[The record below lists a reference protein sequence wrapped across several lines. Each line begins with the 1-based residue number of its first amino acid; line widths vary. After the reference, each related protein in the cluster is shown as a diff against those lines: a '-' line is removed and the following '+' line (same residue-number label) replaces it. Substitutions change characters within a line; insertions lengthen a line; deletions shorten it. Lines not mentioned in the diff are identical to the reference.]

1 MSQADERRT
10 RWSAGRGFIPRRWT
24 IGLLL
29 GVMIAVGCVVS
40 ATASAG
46 PPAPVQVT
54 AAAQLPANATAIGA
68 TPSATSVSGAVV
80 LKPRNAAAFSRR
92 LEAIT
97 APGSREYRQFLAPGQ
112 YARQFGPTSATVRSV
127 SAGLAA
133 NGLTVTGTADGGLL
147 VEFSGSASAV
157 DSALGTHLEN
167 VKLPGGAV
175 RHAATSA
182 VHLPAAIAAEAT
194 AVIGLDTTVSPQ
206 SGAVHGSATAAAA
219 HQAAKASTFP
229 HPAGSPNACT
239 DATKDANT
247 GGGLTDDQIANAYGA
262 FGLYGQGDLGVG
274 QHIAVY
280 ELEPFA
286 PSDISTFD
294 TCYFGTSGAAAM
306 AKRLHIISVDGGQP
320 AGFGSG
326 ESLLDIED
334 VSAMAP
340 GATIDVYEAPNTNL
354 AGTDEYA
361 RIVSQDADQEI
372 TSSWGLCEQDEQS
385 DAPGEQQAE
394 NEILQQ
400 AAAQGQTLFADSQDT
415 GEDTCNEDRALTPP
429 AGQNPV
435 SVEDPGSQPYAVGVG
450 GTTITDAATVPAQ
463 EQVWNDGAEWGG
475 GGGGI
480 SQSWAMPSWQ
490 RDSTVPGIDLPGS
503 ADYTQANKV
512 EQQYGYPK
520 NFCESTAPAGQSGE
534 ACRLEPDVSAQ
545 GDEFTGAV
553 TVYSGS
559 FTSFA
564 PDGWTTFGG
573 TSSATPIWAALFAD
587 VNASAS
593 CQASAPSGVGFAAPL
608 LYEIASNPAEYAAS
622 FNDITSGNNDIYGLD
637 DGLTFPAR
645 TGYDLAS
652 GLGSP
657 RLTDSG
663 GTAGLA
669 YYVCAAAAGNPQ
681 RPAVTSISPPS
692 GSVAGGEK
700 ITITGTGFTG
710 LGSKVAGVQIGTGA
724 LKASAFKVKSATTIT
739 ATVPPA
745 ADALPP
751 DSGNDGG
758 GAVQVLVTL
767 KNGASSA
774 PNAGSTFQYVDT
786 SGGST
791 VPDVTAVGPAGG
803 SETSPAPTVI
813 HGSGFTGATQVTF
826 GGVPAAS
833 FTIDSANQITATPA
847 VYSSAT
853 KCAPLPSTGTYAG
866 DTPTNDI
873 CQAEV
878 RVSGPGGSSAAA
890 TILPLLEGAINY
902 GPGGVPVSPGCGCE
916 FGPAATEY
924 DYVPTPTVSSISTS
938 GGPADLADENGG
950 TVITVHGTGFNEE
963 TLEATNFGPP
973 SQDASQDLNIVY
985 ATGTELQVEGP
996 AEALT
1001 TNLFSLPFTVQS
1013 IAGLS
1018 NSVPAQFAGVPTVTS
1033 VVNTQSSTTLDG
1045 VYGGP
1050 DTGGTP
1056 LAIHGAGFAGQL
1068 IAPITFTDA
1077 SGNGTSLGTQFTY
1090 SVASNTLVNTQTLA
1104 QNPDT
1109 VDVQACTVTACS
1121 TATSTQNSTADE
1133 FILYPPG
1140 TSQVSSVTPSSGPV
1154 AGGTKVKIGG
1164 QNLSCA
1170 IAVDFGTI
1178 PAPSQSNPPTFLDC
1192 GSATTVTSKSPAQAA
1207 GPVPVSVETAADYF
1221 TGAGFGASTA
1231 DFTYK

>member
-1 MSQADERRT
+1 MSQAGERRT
-10 RWSAGRGFIPRRWT
+10 WRNAASGFVPRRRA
-24 IGLLL
+24 IGLLV
-29 GVMIAVGCVVS
+29 GVMIAAGSVVS

-46 PPAPVQVT
+46 PPTPVQVT
-54 AAAQLPANATAIGA
+54 AAAQLPRDAIAVGA
-68 TPSATSVSGAVV
+68 TPSTAPITGAVV
-80 LKPRNAAAFSRR
+80 LKPRDPGAFSRR
-92 LEAIT
+92 LQAIT
-97 APGSREYRQFLAPGQ
+97 NSGSHRYRQFLAPGQ
-112 YARQFGPTSATVRSV
+112 YARQFGPTPATVRRV
-127 SAGLAA
+127 RSALIA
-133 NGLTVTGTADGGLL
+133 NGLNVTGTADGGLL
-147 VEFSGSASAV
+147 VEFSGSAGRV

-182 VHLPAAIAAEAT
+182 VHLPASIAADST

-206 SGAVHGSATAAAA
+206 SGALHGSASAAAA
-219 HQAAKASTFP
+219 HPAAKAGSFP
-229 HPAGSPNACT
+229 HPAGSPNPCA
-239 DATKDANT
+239 DATKAANT
-247 GGGLTDDQIANAYGA
+247 NGGLTDDQIANAYGA
-262 FGLYGQGDLGVG
+262 FGLYGQGDLGAG

-294 TCYFGTSGAAAM
+294 TCYFGASGAAAM

-372 TSSWGLCEQDEQS
+372 TSSWGLCEQDLQS

-429 AGQNPV
+429 AGQNPI
-435 SVEDPGSQPYAVGVG
+435 SVEDPASQPYAVAVG

-480 SQSWAMPSWQ
+480 SQSWPMPSWQ
-490 RDSTVPGIDLPGS
+490 RAATVPGIDLPGS

-512 EQQYGYPK
+512 EQQYGYAK
-520 NFCESTAPAGQSGE
+520 NFCESTAPAGDTGE
-534 ACRLEPDVSAQ
+534 PCRLEPDVSAQ
-545 GDEFTGAV
+545 ADEFTGAV
-553 TVYSGS
+553 TVYSQE
-559 FTSFA
+559 FN
-564 PDGWTTFGG
+564 GWTTFGG

-587 VNASAS
+587 INASAN
-593 CQASAPSGVGFAAPL
+593 CQASAPKGVGFASPL
-608 LYEIASNPAEYAAS
+608 LYEVASNPAEYAAS

-645 TGYDLAS
+645 TGYDLAT

-657 RLTDSG
+657 RLTDSD

-669 YYVCAAAAGNPQ
+669 YYVCAAAAGNLP
-681 RPAVTSISPPS
+681 RPSVTSISPPS
-692 GSVAGGEK
+692 GSVAGGET
-700 ITITGTGFTG
+700 ITVTGTGFTG
-710 LGSKVAGVQIGTGA
+710 TGSKVAGVQIGTDA
-724 LKASAFKVKSATTIT
+724 LKASAFKVQSATTIT

-767 KNGASSA
+767 KDGASSA

-791 VPDVTAVGPAGG
+791 VPDVTAVGPSAG
-803 SETSPAPTVI
+803 SETNPAPTVI
-813 HGSGFTGATQVTF
+813 HGSGFTGATKVTF

-833 FTIDSANQITATPA
+833 FTINSANQITATPA
-847 VYSSAT
+847 AYSSAT
-853 KCAPLPSTGTYAG
+853 ACAPLPSTGPYAG
-866 DTPTNDI
+866 DTATNDI
-873 CQAEV
+873 CQSQV
-878 RVSGPGGSSAAA
+878 RVTGPGGRSATA
-890 TILPLLEGAINY
+890 TILPPLEGPINY
-902 GPGGVPVSPGCGCE
+902 GPGGVPVAPGCGCE
-916 FGPAATEY
+916 LAPAATEY
-924 DYVPTPTVSSISTS
+924 DYVPTPVVSSISTS

-950 TVITVHGTGFNEE
+950 TVITVHGAGFNED
-963 TLEATNFGPP
+963 TLEWTNFGPP
-973 SQDASQDLNIVY
+973 SQAASQDLDVVY
-985 ATGTELQVEGP
+985 ASGTELQVQGP
-996 AEALT
+996 AEPLT
-1001 TNLFSLPFTVQS
+1001 TNTLSLPFSVQS
-1013 IAGLS
+1013 LAGLS
-1018 NSVPAQFAGVPTVTS
+1018 NSVSAQFAGVPTVTS

-1068 IAPITFTDA
+1068 VAPITFTDA

-1090 SVASNTLVNTQTLA
+1090 SVVSNTRVNTQTLD

-1109 VDVQACTVTACS
+1109 VDVQACTVTGCS
-1121 TATSTQNSTADE
+1121 TATSTENSTADE

-1140 TSQVSSVTPSSGPV
+1140 TSQVSSVTPSSGPA
-1154 AGGTKVKIGG
+1154 AGGTKVRIGG
-1164 QNLSCA
+1164 QNLGCA
-1170 IAVDFGTI
+1170 IAVDFGTT

-1192 GSATTVTSKSPAQAA
+1192 GSSTAVTSTSPAHA
-1207 GPVPVSVETAADYF
+1207 GGTVPVSVETAADYF
-1221 TGAGFGASTA
+1221 TGAGFGTSTA

>member
-1 MSQADERRT
+1 
-10 RWSAGRGFIPRRWT
+10 
-24 IGLLL
+24 
-29 GVMIAVGCVVS
+29 MIAVGSIVS

-54 AAAQLPANATAIGA
+54 AAAQLPRDATAVGA
-68 TPSATSVSGAVV
+68 TPSGTSVAGAVV
-80 LKPRNAAAFSRR
+80 LKPRDPAAFSRR
-92 LEAIT
+92 LQAIT
-97 APGSREYRQFLAPGQ
+97 DASSHRYRQFLAPGQ
-112 YARQFGPTSATVRSV
+112 YARQFGPSHATVRTV
-127 SAGLAA
+127 SSALRAK
-133 NGLTVTGTADGGLL
+133 GLTVTGTADGGLL
-147 VEFSGSASAV
+147 VEFSGSAGTV

-182 VHLPAAIAAEAT
+182 VHLPASIAADAS

-206 SGAVHGSATAAAA
+206 SGALHGSASAAAA
-219 HQAAKASTFP
+219 HAAAKTGSFP
-229 HPAGSPNACT
+229 HPAGSPNACS

-247 GGGLTDDQIANAYGA
+247 NGGLSDDQIANAYGA

-274 QHIAVY
+274 AHIAVY

-294 TCYFGTSGAAAM
+294 TCYFGASGAAAM
-306 AKRLHIISVDGGQP
+306 AKRLHIIPVDGGQP

-361 RIVSQDADQEI
+361 RIVSQDSDQEI
-372 TSSWGLCEQDEQS
+372 TSSWGLCEQDLQS

-415 GEDTCNEDRALTPP
+415 GEDTCNEDRALIPP
-429 AGQNPV
+429 AGQNPI

-463 EQVWNDGAEWGG
+463 EQVWNDGAQWGG

-480 SQSWAMPSWQ
+480 SQSWPMPDWQ
-490 RDSTVPGIDLPGS
+490 RDATVPGIDLPGS

-512 EQQYGYPK
+512 EQQFGYPK
-520 NFCESTAPAGQSGE
+520 NFCESTAPAGDAGE

-553 TVYSGS
+553 TVFSQS
-559 FTSFA
+559 FTSFT

-587 VNASAS
+587 INESAT
-593 CQASAPSGVGFAAPL
+593 CQASAPGGVGFAAPL
-608 LYEIASNPAEYAAS
+608 LYEVASNPAEYAAS

-645 TGYDLAS
+645 TGYDLAT

-669 YYVCAAAAGNPQ
+669 YYVCSAAAGNLP
-681 RPAVTSISPPS
+681 RPAVTSISPSS
-692 GSVAGGEK
+692 GSVAGGET
-700 ITITGTGFTG
+700 ITITGTGFKG
-710 LGSKVAGVQIGTGA
+710 AGSKVAGVQIGTDA
-724 LKASAFKVKSATTIT
+724 LKPSAFTVQSATTIT
-739 ATVPPA
+739 ATIPPA

-791 VPDVTAVGPAGG
+791 VPDVTAVGPSAG
-803 SETSPAPTVI
+803 SETGPAPTVI

-833 FTIDSANQITATPA
+833 FAINSANQITATPA
-847 VYSSAT
+847 PYSSAT
-853 KCAPLPSTGTYAG
+853 ACAPLPSTGPYAG
-866 DTPTNDI
+866 DTATNDI
-873 CQAEV
+873 CQIQV
-878 RVSGPGGSSAAA
+878 RVTGPGGRSATA
-890 TILPLLEGAINY
+890 TILPPLEGPINY
-902 GPGGVPVSPGCGCE
+902 GPGGVPVAPGCGCE
-916 FGPAATEY
+916 ISPAATEY
-924 DYVPTPTVSSISTS
+924 DYVPKPAVSSISTS

-950 TVITVHGTGFNEE
+950 TVITVHGAGFNNDSFEW
-963 TLEATNFGPP
+963 TDFGPP
-973 SQDASQDLNIVY
+973 SQAASQDLNIVY
-985 ATGTELQVEGP
+985 ASGTELQVQGP
-996 AEALT
+996 AEPLT
-1001 TNLFSLPFTVQS
+1001 TDVLSVPFSVQS
-1013 IAGLS
+1013 LAGLS
-1018 NSVPAQFAGVPTVTS
+1018 NSVAAQFAGVPAVTS
-1033 VVNTQSSTTLDG
+1033 VVNTQNSTTLDG

-1077 SGNGTSLGTQFTY
+1077 SGSGFSLGTQFTY
-1090 SVASNTLVNTQTLA
+1090 SVASNTRVTTQTLA
-1104 QNPDT
+1104 QNPAT
-1109 VDVQACTVTACS
+1109 VDVQACTVTGCS
-1121 TATSTQNSTADE
+1121 TATSTEKSTADE

-1140 TSQVSSVTPSSGPV
+1140 TSQVASVTPSAGPA

-1164 QNLSCA
+1164 QNLGCA
-1170 IAVDFGTI
+1170 IAVDFGTT

-1192 GSATTVTSKSPAQAA
+1192 GSFTAVTSTSPAHAT
-1207 GPVPVSVETAADYF
+1207 GTVPVSVETAADYF
-1221 TGAGFGASTA
+1221 TGAGFGTTTG
-1231 DFTYK
+1231 DFTYR